1 VDLAGSENAYQTQT
15 QGQTLREGSNINK
28 SLLSLGIVIQTLSQ
42 QTNAF
47 VSYRASNLTWILKE
61 NLQGNSQ
68 TAIVVA
74 INPSDKFSL

>member
-1 VDLAGSENAYQTQT
+1 
-15 QGQTLREGSNINK
+15 
-28 SLLSLGIVIQTLSQ
+28 LGIVIQTLSQ

-68 TAIVVA
+68 TAIIVA
-74 INPSDKFSL
+74 INPSEKLDAFFFVFLYLSHLLLSWNIQVFGNDEELPLIR